1 MGGEGHDRALEE
13 LLRALD
19 EATVEGEGTTGGG
32 TTGAAGG
39 GAQVDAAGARRL
51 HRELLGLLAD
61 ALEPRAAA
69 AGPPPPPAR
78 RRPRRSLIGRE
89 PNPATSPATSAAGWG
104 GSRCGWAGR
113 GPGRRGGR

>member
-19 EATVEGEGTTGGG
+19 EAAVEGEGTTGGG

-39 GAQVDAAGARRL
+39 GARVDDAGARRL

-61 ALEPRAAA
+61 ALEPQAPPPDLRRRLLAAARAA
-69 AGPPPPPAR
+69 R
-78 RRPRRSLIGRE
+78 
-89 PNPATSPATSAAGWG
+89 
-104 GSRCGWAGR
+104 
-113 GPGRRGGR
+113 